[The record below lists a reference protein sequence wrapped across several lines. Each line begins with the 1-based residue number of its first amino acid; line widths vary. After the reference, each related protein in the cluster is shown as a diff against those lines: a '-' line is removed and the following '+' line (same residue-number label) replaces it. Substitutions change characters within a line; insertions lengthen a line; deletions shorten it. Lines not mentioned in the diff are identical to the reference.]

1 MENSTRNERFPLI
14 CDYYYQ
20 LCFGSNVLIKDLKG
34 VLLFWLVYFFSIVVI
49 PAIGLF
55 LDKEPSAWERGNI
68 VDYSLSKRSGLIF
81 KSSIRN
87 HTSKFQYPS
96 LRERLYIDKIPKW
109 SSLVV
114 GETVLVE
121 VQSNEFQLGKIVSL
135 TARSDNRGGKVTVK
149 TQENTREFD
158 HNAIRIQGRCIT
170 T

>member
-1 MENSTRNERFPLI
+1 MNN
-14 CDYYYQ
+14 
-20 LCFGSNVLIKDLKG
+20 
-34 VLLFWLVYFFSIVVI
+34 FSIVVV

-68 VDYSLSKRSGLIF
+68 VDYSLSSKRSELIF

-87 HTSKFQYPS
+87 HASKFQYPS

-109 SSLVV
+109 SSLIV

-121 VQSNEFQLGKIVSL
+121 VQSNDFQIGKIVSL

-158 HNAIRIQGRCIT
+158 HNAIRIQGGCIAT
-170 T
+170 

>member
-1 MENSTRNERFPLI
+1 MNHVI
-14 CDYYYQ
+14 
-20 LCFGSNVLIKDLKG
+20 
-34 VLLFWLVYFFSIVVI
+34 FSIVVI

-68 VDYSLSKRSGLIF
+68 VDFSLSSKRSGLIF
-81 KSSIRN
+81 KSSIRK

-121 VQSNEFQLGKIVSL
+121 VQSNDFQIGKIVSL
-135 TARSDNRGGKVTVK
+135 TARTDNLGGKVTVK
-149 TQENTREFD
+149 TEENTREFD
-158 HNAIRIQGRCIT
+158 HNATRIQGRCIAT
-170 T
+170 

>member
-1 MENSTRNERFPLI
+1 MNHVI
-14 CDYYYQ
+14 
-20 LCFGSNVLIKDLKG
+20 
-34 VLLFWLVYFFSIVVI
+34 FSIVVI

-68 VDYSLSKRSGLIF
+68 VDFSLSSKRSGLIF

-121 VQSNEFQLGKIVSL
+121 VQSNEFQIGKIVSL
-135 TARSDNRGGKVTVK
+135 TATDNRGGKVTVK

-158 HNAIRIQGRCIT
+158 HNAIRIQGGCIAT
-170 T
+170 

>member
-1 MENSTRNERFPLI
+1 MNHVI
-14 CDYYYQ
+14 
-20 LCFGSNVLIKDLKG
+20 
-34 VLLFWLVYFFSIVVI
+34 FSIVVV

-68 VDYSLSKRSGLIF
+68 VDYSLASKRSGLIF

-87 HTSKFQYPS
+87 QTSKFQYPS

-121 VQSNEFQLGKIVSL
+121 VQSNDFQIGKIVSL
-135 TARSDNRGGKVTVK
+135 TTRSDNRGGNVTVK
-149 TQENTREFD
+149 TQENTREFVQ
-158 HNAIRIQGRCIT
+158 NAIRIQGRCIAT
-170 T
+170 

>member
-1 MENSTRNERFPLI
+1 LNHVIF
-14 CDYYYQ
+14 Y
-20 LCFGSNVLIKDLKG
+20 
-34 VLLFWLVYFFSIVVI
+34 IVVI

-68 VDYSLSKRSGLIF
+68 VDYSLSSKRSGLIF
-81 KSSIRN
+81 KSSFTN

-121 VQSNEFQLGKIVSL
+121 VQSNDFQIGKIVSL
-135 TARSDNRGGKVTVK
+135 TARSDNRGGRVIVK
-149 TQENTREFD
+149 IQENTREFD
-158 HNAIRIQGRCIT
+158 HNAVRIQGRCIAT
-170 T
+170 

>member
-1 MENSTRNERFPLI
+1 MNHVI
-14 CDYYYQ
+14 
-20 LCFGSNVLIKDLKG
+20 
-34 VLLFWLVYFFSIVVI
+34 FSIVVI

-68 VDYSLSKRSGLIF
+68 VDYNLSSKRSGLIF

-109 SSLVV
+109 SSLIV

-121 VQSNEFQLGKIVSL
+121 VQSNDFQIGKIVSL

-149 TQENTREFD
+149 TQEKTRVFD
-158 HNAIRIQGRCIT
+158 HNAIRIQGRCIAT
-170 T
+170 

>member
-1 MENSTRNERFPLI
+1 MNHVI
-14 CDYYYQ
+14 
-20 LCFGSNVLIKDLKG
+20 
-34 VLLFWLVYFFSIVVI
+34 FSIVVI

-68 VDYSLSKRSGLIF
+68 VDYSLSSKRSGFIF

-96 LRERLYIDKIPKW
+96 LHERLYIDKIPKW

-149 TQENTREFD
+149 TQENTKEFD
-158 HNAIRIQGRCIT
+158 HNAIRIQGGCIT

>member
-1 MENSTRNERFPLI
+1 MNHVIVS
-14 CDYYYQ
+14 
-20 LCFGSNVLIKDLKG
+20 V
-34 VLLFWLVYFFSIVVI
+34 VVI

-68 VDYSLSKRSGLIF
+68 VDYSLSSKRSGLIF

-121 VQSNEFQLGKIVSL
+121 VQSNDFQIGKIVSL
-135 TARSDNRGGKVTVK
+135 TARSDNLGGKVTVK
-149 TQENTREFD
+149 TEENTREFD
-158 HNAIRIQGRCIT
+158 HNAIRIQGRCIAT
-170 T
+170 QISHDFYLFIKRSCAGQENYRNSNKGKC

>member
-1 MENSTRNERFPLI
+1 MNH
-14 CDYYYQ
+14 
-20 LCFGSNVLIKDLKG
+20 V
-34 VLLFWLVYFFSIVVI
+34 FFFIVVI

-55 LDKEPSAWERGNI
+55 LDREPSAWERGNI

-96 LRERLYIDKIPKW
+96 LRERLYVDKIPKW

-121 VQSNEFQLGKIVSL
+121 VQSNELQIGKIVSL
-135 TARSDNRGGKVTVK
+135 TATDNRGGKVTVQ

-158 HNAIRIQGRCIT
+158 HNAIRIQGRCIVT
-170 T
+170 LISHDFFLFTKKAVHVKNIIEIRTVGNATRLSETLK